1 MIAGRNEHNNSS
13 YTITIITIFLSSESI
28 RVGELWEKK
37 KILDEI
43 FIIERKKKK
52 IIEKILPK
60 KEQKSE
66 MLKLSCPRLE
76 TQLLICQESCESV
89 GRHSD
94 TAITKKIKS

>member
-1 MIAGRNEHNNSS
+1 MI
-13 YTITIITIFLSSESI
+13 IILSLLLLFFCLL
-28 RVGELWEKK
+28 RVLEWGNLWEKK
-37 KILDEI
+37 KILNEI
-43 FIIERKKKK
+43 LIIERKKQ

-60 KEQKSE
+60 KEWKSG
-66 MLKLSCPRLE
+66 MLKLPCPRLE